1 VRILLAGVVV
11 TVAAV
16 AIAAQSA
23 PAMLETEAL
32 LRVATRHGST
42 VLAYWVTDGATVV
55 RVVDR
60 DGRVTTENIPV
71 TRARLERLVQLT
83 RPASPPAGS
92 GATSA
97 ASEAEASSLP
107 PPERVPEAL
116 RFVTMRGGNPL
127 AATGREAGAY
137 RALYELL
144 IAPIRLALPGRDA
157 LITIVPDGPLSN
169 LSFAPLSNENGRYLL
184 EDFRLLYLPA
194 SSVGQR
200 EPVKAA
206 AGRDRFLLAANPSSP
221 ARTGA
226 SGPPSIP
233 ATENEVHAIVR
244 ALGLRGAVE
253 LEGRAA
259 TETAVRRA
267 IGASRVVHLAT
278 HVLWSSDRPSIAAL
292 FFAPETGSRALDGRL
307 TSAEISTLQL
317 TADLVVL
324 SASYVGAIPDDA
336 RQALPHAFLAAGARA
351 ILTTLWDIG
360 EEAWAAFI
368 PRFYVEWQK
377 SGDKS
382 GALRAT
388 QLSVLGDLRAG
399 RVKVNTSTGD
409 MVLPPH
415 PALWANAVLIG
426 EP

>member
-1 VRILLAGVVV
+1 MRILLAALVV
-11 TVAAV
+11 TIAAE

-32 LRVATRHGST
+32 LRVATRHEST

-60 DGRVTTENIPV
+60 DGRVTTENIPI

-83 RPASPPAGS
+83 WPASPPAGS
-92 GATSA
+92 GASSAGSA
-97 ASEAEASSLP
+97 AETGSLP
-107 PPERVPEAL
+107 LPERVPEAL
-116 RFVTMRGGNPL
+116 RFVTMRGGNAL

-137 RALYELL
+137 RALYDLL
-144 IAPIRLALPGRDA
+144 IAPIRLALPGREA

-200 EPVKAA
+200 EPAKA
-206 AGRDRFLLAANPSSP
+206 AGRDRFLLAVNPTSG
-221 ARTGA
+221 ARTA
-226 SGPPSIP
+226 APGPPPIP
-233 ATENEVHAIVR
+233 ASENEEHAIVR

-253 LEGRAA
+253 LQGKAA

-267 IGASRVVHLAT
+267 IGTSRVVHLAT
-278 HVLWSSDRPSIAAL
+278 HALWSSDQPSNVAL
-292 FFAPETGSRALDGRL
+292 FLASETGSRALDGRL
-307 TSAEISTLQL
+307 TSAEISGLQL

-324 SASYVGAIPDDA
+324 SVSYVGTIPDDA
-336 RQALPHAFLAAGARA
+336 RRALARAFLAAGARA

-360 EEAWAAFI
+360 EEAWEPFM

-382 GALRAT
+382 GALRSA

-399 RVKVNTSTGD
+399 RLKVNTPAGD